1 MGAGVNDLEAL
12 TTARQLCALSD
23 HDLAKVTQLTK
34 KTLERLL
41 ERDLNVGDLLVK
53 IDGLGQ
59 AIKRGGGSG
68 LLSADMNS
76 ALEQL
81 FLTGAL
87 VAKNT
92 RPKGGPGETV

>member
-1 MGAGVNDLEAL
+1 VNDLEAL

-23 HDLAKVTQLTK
+23 HDLAKVTQLTR

-59 AIKRGGGSG
+59 AIKRAGGSRM
-68 LLSADMNS
+68 LSGDMNS

-81 FLTGAL
+81 FLTCAL

>member
-1 MGAGVNDLEAL
+1 VNDLEAL

-23 HDLAKVTQLTK
+23 HDLAKVTQLTR

-41 ERDLNVGDLLVK
+41 ARDLNVGELLIR
-53 IDGLGQ
+53 IDGLGR
-59 AIKRGGGSG
+59 AIKRAGGSRM
-68 LLSADMNS
+68 LSGEMNHS
-76 ALEQL
+76 IEQL